1 MSLTKNI
8 TKLLLFALLIISCKG
23 KPAKFVEA
31 PAPKVYSVP
40 YDTLT
45 DDLAGFISGVSHGK
59 SGCLARLDTTS
70 IWKQFSFR
78 MDSGFADLD
87 TARFKKMRTWADSE
101 LVDRKG
107 STTLF
112 YPFGGPDFLNANI
125 FYPDADKYI
134 LIGLEPIGLLPGLCN
149 IPVEQVN
156 KYLEDVRYS
165 LKDIFKRSYFIT
177 GNMIDALKKNSVN
190 GSVPVISLF
199 LKRNGYH
206 IVLLKYIGIDST
218 GIWQFA
224 DSLKNNKGITHGVK
238 IDFAA
243 DTGRSVQSVFYFQ
256 TDISDEGLRKNP
268 GFTKYLSLIPQSHTY
283 LKAASY
289 LMHSA
294 ESEKDPAKNFSI
306 IRNVIFEKS
315 RSILQDDSG
324 IAYRFFDKNL
334 WDIHLFGK
342 YARPGKEF
350 IWINETDLAKAYA
363 DPSIKPVPF
372 TLGYNWRTRAINL
385 LYAIRK

>member
-1 MSLTKNI
+1 MSLTRNI
-8 TKLLLFALLIISCKG
+8 TVLLLFTLLSISCNH
-23 KPAKFVEA
+23 KPSKVAQSPKA
-31 PAPKVYSVP
+31 KVYSVA

-45 DDLAGFISGVSHGK
+45 DDLAGFISGKAHGK
-59 SGCLARLDTTS
+59 SGCLSRLDSTS
-70 IWKQFSFR
+70 IWKQFSFSL
-78 MDSGFADLD
+78 DSGFADLD
-87 TARFKKMRTWADSE
+87 TARFEKMGIWADSE
-101 LVDRKG
+101 LINRKG
-107 STTLF
+107 NTTLF

-125 FYPDADKYI
+125 FYPNADKYI
-134 LIGLEPIGLLPGLCN
+134 LIGLEPVGLLPDLCN
-149 IPVEQVN
+149 INGLQVN

-177 GNMIDALKKNSVN
+177 GNMIDALKKSSVN

-199 LKRNGYH
+199 LRRNGYH
-206 IVLLKYIGIDST
+206 IISIKYIGIDST
-218 GIWQFA
+218 GVWKLD
-224 DSLKNNKGITHGVK
+224 DSLQNKKGITHGVK

-243 DTGRSVQSVFYFQ
+243 DTGRRVQSVFYLQ
-256 TDISDEGLRKNP
+256 TDLSNAGLKKNP
-268 GFTKYLSLIPQSHTY
+268 GFEKYLKMLPESYTY

-294 ESEKDPAKNFSI
+294 ESEKDAAKDFSI

-324 IAYRFFDKNL
+324 IAYEFFDKKL
-334 WDIHLFGK
+334 WDIHLYGK

-350 IWINETDLAKAYA
+350 LWINETDLAKAYA
-363 DPSIKPVPF
+363 NPSIKPVPF

-385 LYAIRK
+385 LYAVRK